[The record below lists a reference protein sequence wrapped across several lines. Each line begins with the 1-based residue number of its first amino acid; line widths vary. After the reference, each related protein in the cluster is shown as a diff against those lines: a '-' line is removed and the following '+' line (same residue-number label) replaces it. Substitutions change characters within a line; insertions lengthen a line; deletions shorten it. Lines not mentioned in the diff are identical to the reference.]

1 VDTTVTAAA
10 PLEADDSL
18 DDISLDDAILL
29 DDDDDFTDEELEEL
43 LERAKPLVDTYTPP
57 VTKLS
62 EEPTMNRAERAT
74 LQKNIETM
82 EAQEFLADHLTIAT
96 ARYCPDELKRHLI
109 PEHFPGLK
117 SASWQMLNPTRFQ
130 IHAKAQ
136 LALGQAVSPGVDQER
151 PRYGN
156 GSLNSI

>member
-1 VDTTVTAAA
+1 MDSTTASSPVT
-10 PLEADDSL
+10 DDSL
-18 DDISLDDAILL
+18 DGIGLDDAIPL
-29 DDDDDFTDEELEEL
+29 DDDDDFTDEEFEEL
-43 LERAKPLVDTYTPP
+43 LERAKPLVDTYVPPNRTPP
-57 VTKLS
+57 T

-136 LALGQAVSPGVDQER
+136 LALGQTVSPGGDQER
-151 PRYGN
+151 PRTGN
-156 GSLNSI
+156 GQINSI